1 MFKQNDKVKVI
12 KTGEIGYVERVF
24 DGGER
29 VMVRIPASDGWP
41 YPHHVYA
48 VKENLHHFNDK
59 PKPKEPE
66 PLNWEAPI

>member
-1 MFKQNDKVKVI
+1 VFKQNDRVKVI

-29 VMVRIPASDGWP
+29 VMVRIPASNGWP

-48 VKENLHHFNDK
+48 VRENLHYAHEK
-59 PKPKEPE
+59 PE
-66 PLNWEAPI
+66 PKKLKPLDWEAPL